1 MRAPCL
7 FLKNLPAN
15 PGFIDKRNRAQNQFE
30 EDFLIL
36 DQKKIFFLCLQFLNM
51 CIYVCAFVYV
61 RTFIYAHTGFPGD
74 NSGKEST
81 CQWRRHKRLRFD
93 PWVGKIPWKRKWQSA
108 PVFLSRESFEQK
120 SLVGYSSS
128 WVGESR
134 TRLSDEAHKH
144 VHTHVLRHPWKTPI
158 WFYRV
163 ADVPRAAKG
172 QSVLKSP
179 LDSLCQ

>member
-1 MRAPCL
+1 MHLGKVFC
-7 FLKNLPAN
+7 N
-15 PGFIDKRNRAQNQFE
+15 IYMC
-30 EDFLIL
+30 I
-36 DQKKIFFLCLQFLNM
+36 FLNM

-158 WFYRV
+158 RFYRV